1 MERRALVTG
10 GSGGIGAAAA
20 VQLAESGADV
30 WITYSRDRAGA
41 ERTLAAIHA
50 AGVRGH
56 ASRLELGDPGSVTE
70 LAAEIAASWA
80 SLHVLVSNAGVCPYT
95 AWDRISAEE
104 WDTVMA
110 VNARGTFLLVKEMVP
125 LLRAASGDR
134 SIVALA
140 SVAGEIGGLTTSVH
154 YAASKGAVLAT
165 VRTFARLLAPEGI
178 RCNCVSPGLVDTPMT
193 GQLDAGK
200 RAALASAIPLGRP
213 GRPEEVASTICLLA
227 SPAAS
232 FTTGATYDVN
242 GGVHMA

>member
-50 AGVRGH
+50 AGVR
-56 ASRLELGDPGSVTE
+56 GSVTE

-165 VRTFARLLAPEGI
+165 VRTFARLLA
-178 RCNCVSPGLVDTPMT
+178 
-193 GQLDAGK
+193 
-200 RAALASAIPLGRP
+200 
-213 GRPEEVASTICLLA
+213 
-227 SPAAS
+227 
-232 FTTGATYDVN
+232 
-242 GGVHMA
+242 